1 MECRMFFL
9 VMLFFVSFSLKC
21 QTEKDSVGIS
31 KNSIYIELIGNSS
44 TMFSIHY
51 DRIIKQL
58 QKSYMSLDVGFGYFP
73 KHDILNP
80 NFGIPIS
87 FNWTNRLYKRNHLET
102 GIGLTYSSGTLQ
114 QTIDVGSKT
123 ESLRALY
130 GSLRI
135 GYKFQKPKK
144 GLFLKAAFTP
154 LIKIYQFS
162 KLEQNF
168 SGFLPFVGL
177 SVGYSF

>member
-1 MECRMFFL
+1 
-9 VMLFFVSFSLKC
+9 
-21 QTEKDSVGIS
+21 
-31 KNSIYIELIGNSS
+31 
-44 TMFSIHY
+44 
-51 DRIIKQL
+51 
-58 QKSYMSLDVGFGYFP
+58 
-73 KHDILNP
+73 
-80 NFGIPIS
+80 
-87 FNWTNRLYKRNHLET
+87 
-102 GIGLTYSSGTLQ
+102 LTYSSGTLQ